1 METVEHGDAIGL
13 LGGVVVLHP
22 QKPTFGRQERALP
35 FFVRGRGEVFQDGL
49 VLEDGGDATG
59 LMAIGLEVAECGV
72 DVGVEDDGEH
82 DQDGYD

>member
-1 METVEHGDAIGL
+1 MEHGDAIGL

-22 QKPTFGRQERALP
+22 QKSTFGRQEGALP
-35 FFVRGRGEVFQDGL
+35 FFVRGGGEVFQDGA
-49 VLEDGGDATG
+49 VLEDGGDDATG
-59 LMAIGLEVAECGV
+59 VMAIGFEVAECGV